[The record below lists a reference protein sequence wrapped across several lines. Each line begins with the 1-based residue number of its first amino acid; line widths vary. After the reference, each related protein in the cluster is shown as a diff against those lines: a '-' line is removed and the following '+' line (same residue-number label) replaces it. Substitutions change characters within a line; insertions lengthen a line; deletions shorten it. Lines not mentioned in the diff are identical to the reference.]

1 MSSSQSIWF
10 PLKLVTVG
18 DLLLGV
24 FLSLL
29 LELFGKGGTHTGGEG
44 SEQIKSWMLSTQRMC
59 HFGNAYMVGL
69 VLS

>member
-44 SEQIKSWMLSTQRMC
+44 SKQIKS
-59 HFGNAYMVGL
+59 
-69 VLS
+69 